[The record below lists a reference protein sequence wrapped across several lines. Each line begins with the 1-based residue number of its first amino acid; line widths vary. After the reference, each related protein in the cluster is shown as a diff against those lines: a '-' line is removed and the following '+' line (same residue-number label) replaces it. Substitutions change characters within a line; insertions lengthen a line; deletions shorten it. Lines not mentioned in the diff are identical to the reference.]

1 MAIKIGKKDK
11 AYTVEHQG
19 ATFTGVPFGTSA
31 RKKLSEKYTT
41 YRRNGQ
47 PETDNIAVLK
57 DRFVKTFREW
67 SGIVEDGEGGELV
80 EVGCTPE
87 RRGEFVENNFNDAV
101 TVLNL
106 LDEKAEKESRVD
118 YENLGE

>member
-1 MAIKIGKKDK
+1 MAIKLAKKDK

-19 ATFTGVPFGTSA
+19 ATFTGVPFGTTA
-31 RKKLSEKYTT
+31 RKKLAEKHTT
-41 YRRNGQ
+41 YRGGGR
-47 PETDNIAVLK
+47 PETDNIEVLK
-57 DRFVKTFREW
+57 ERFVKTFRAW
-67 SGIVEDGEGGELV
+67 SGVVEEGDNGDLL
-80 EVGCTPE
+80 EVDCTPE
-87 RRGEFVENNFNDAV
+87 RRKEFVENNFNDAV